1 MYSKRIIATQRE
13 VSAFSVVL
21 FVNSL
26 WREENL
32 SQVFQQPSAVEVS
45 LGAVWRRIT
54 EVVCCCS
61 RVAVLT
67 AVTSALVPLI
77 RSLVHEN
84 QVGME
89 EGVSRK

>member
-1 MYSKRIIATQRE
+1 MYSKQITATQRE
-13 VSAFSVVL
+13 LSVFSVVL

-32 SQVFQQPSAVEVS
+32 SQVFQQPPAVKVS
-45 LGAVWRRIT
+45 LRAVWRRIT
-54 EVVCCCS
+54 EVVCRCG

-67 AVTSALVPLI
+67 AVTSAFVPLI
-77 RSLVHEN
+77 RGLVHEN

-89 EGVSRK
+89 EGISR